1 MISKVLIANRG
12 EIAVRIQRACKEMQ
26 IPYVQAYSEGDADAP
41 YVKRAEQSI
50 CIGPALPRE
59 SYLNKSAIIFAA
71 MSCDAD
77 AIHPGYGF
85 LSENF
90 GFVEAIEN
98 SGLTFVG
105 PPAAAIYLM
114 GDKVRART
122 TMAAAGV
129 PCLPGSDG
137 ALSNSFSEQQELARQ
152 IGYPVI
158 IKASGGGGGRGMRV
172 VHNETELSNAIA
184 ITREEARNSFGNP
197 EVYLE
202 KFLTNP
208 RHIEIQV
215 LIDNH
220 GNGVWLGERD
230 CSMQRRHQKII
241 EEAPA
246 PHISRELISHV
257 AEQCLKACREINYRG
272 AGTFEFLYEV
282 DALYFIEMNTRL
294 QVEHPVT
301 EAITGIDIVQTQLRI
316 ARGEQLG
323 FSQQDIVLNGHAL
336 ECRINA
342 EDPENFL
349 PSPGT
354 ISEWFVPSNEHIRVD
369 SHIEEDYEI
378 PSHYDSMIGKI
389 IVWGEN
395 RQEAIERM
403 HKALTMTRIKGVKT
417 NIPLHQIV
425 LQNPDFCAGG
435 TNIHFLE
442 KRIIAAEGTLA

>member
-129 PCLPGSDG
+129 PCLPGSGG
-137 ALSNSFSEQQELARQ
+137 ALSNSFSEQQDLAQ
-152 IGYPVI
+152 KIGYPVI

-172 VHNETELSNAIA
+172 VHNETELSDAIA

-246 PHISRELISHV
+246 PHISRELISQV
-257 AEQCLKACREINYRG
+257 AEKCLKACREINYRG
-272 AGTFEFLYEV
+272 AGTFEFLYEAG
-282 DALYFIEMNTRL
+282 ALYFIEMNTRL

-323 FSQQDIVLNGHAL
+323 FSQQDVVLHGHAL

-354 ISEWFVPSNEHIRVD
+354 IDEWFIPSSEHIRVD
-369 SHIEEDYEI
+369 SHVEEGYEI

-395 RQEAIERM
+395 RQEAIEHM
-403 HKALTMTRIKGVKT
+403 HKALTKTRIKGVKT
-417 NIPLHQIV
+417 NIPLHQII

-435 TNIHFLE
+435 TNIHYLE

>member
-12 EIAVRIQRACKEMQ
+12 EIAVRIQRACTEMQ
-26 IPYVQAYSEGDADAP
+26 IPYVQAYSEGDAGAP
-41 YVKRAEQSI
+41 YVQRAEEAI
-50 CIGPALPRE
+50 CIGPASPRE
-59 SYLNKSAIIFAA
+59 SYLNKSAIVFAA
-71 MSCDAD
+71 LSCGAD

-90 GFVEAIEN
+90 GFVEAVEN
-98 SGLTFVG
+98 CGLTFVG
-105 PPAAAIYLM
+105 PSASAIYLM

-122 TMAAAGV
+122 TMAVAGV
-129 PCLPGSDG
+129 PCLPGSEG
-137 ALSNSFSEQQELARQ
+137 ALSSSISEQQNLARK

-172 VHNETELSNAIA
+172 VHNEAELSDAIA
-184 ITREEARNSFGNP
+184 ITREEARNAFGNP

-208 RHIEIQV
+208 RHVEIQV
-215 LIDNH
+215 LIDSH

-230 CSMQRRHQKII
+230 CSMQRRHQKIV

-246 PHISRELISHV
+246 PHISRDLISQV
-257 AEQCLKACREINYRG
+257 AEQCLEACRQINYRG
-272 AGTFEFLYEV
+272 AGTFEFLYE
-282 DALYFIEMNTRL
+282 DGALYFIEMNTRL
-294 QVEHPVT
+294 QVEHTVT
-301 EAITGIDIVQTQLRI
+301 EAITGVDIVQAQLRI
-316 ARGEQLG
+316 ARGEKLG
-323 FSQQDIVLNGHAL
+323 FSQQDVILKGHAL

-342 EDPENFL
+342 EDPQSFL

-354 ISEWFVPSNEHIRVD
+354 ISEWIVPSSEHVRID
-369 SHIEEDYEI
+369 SHIEEGYEI
-378 PSHYDSMIGKI
+378 PRHYDSMIGKI

-403 HKALTMTRIKGVKT
+403 QNALRMTRLKGVQT
-417 NIPLHQIV
+417 NIPLHQII

-442 KRIIAAEGTLA
+442 RRIIGAGGTAA